1 MMTRYTLNVIGTS
14 GPNIGSPGVIQRKGR
29 IKLVKW
35 QLAQTVAGGN
45 PSSGLLVQLATVSQF
60 QTPASN
66 GTNPNV
72 IDTQVVVAGLP
83 AAAPVTAMAGGFQ
96 LMPLDFPVDQYVQL
110 FVNADEIG
118 FDGPGTVAGTIDIF
132 VDE

>member
-1 MMTRYTLNVIGTS
+1 MMTRYTVNVIGTS
-14 GPNIGSPGVIQRKGR
+14 GANIGTPAVIQRKGR
-29 IKLVKW
+29 VKLVKW
-35 QLAQTVAGGN
+35 QLAQTVAIGQ
-45 PSSGLLVQLATVSQF
+45 PSAGILVQLGITSQF
-60 QTPASN
+60 QSPASN

-83 AAAPVTAMAGGFQ
+83 SAATVTAMAGGFQ
-96 LMPLDFPVDQYVQL
+96 LMPLDYPVDQYVQL

-118 FDGPGTVAGTIDIF
+118 FDEAGTVAGTIDIF